1 MVQKKPR
8 TWGWK
13 VIKYHYAKDMTD
25 PADIAL
31 HMRGKGMQVGRTW
44 VQEKLKKYLDAHTES
59 RIWEGVHHGGSL
71 LLLLPRC
78 LARRRGRGV
87 VETSDPLV
95 RVGRHEA
102 QGEGAAGGGAAGV
115 DRG

>member
-1 MVQKKPR
+1 LWRRRRPRRAVPGSTMVQKKPR

-44 VQEKLKKYLDAHTES
+44 VQEKLKKYQEDGDPNS
-59 RIWEGVHHGGSL
+59 RDVRSDK
-71 LLLLPRC
+71 
-78 LARRRGRGV
+78 RRAT
-87 VETSDPLV
+87 ETSMC
-95 RVGRHEA
+95 GRRAGHHEYIH
-102 QGEGAAGGGAAGV
+102 
-115 DRG
+115 RCM